1 MAGNLRRPILVG
13 GVGLSLALWMLESL
27 QQSAIAL
34 GEWAL
39 WGAIAAGGG
48 LWLYQKTAKPIPL
61 PQGNLPLNRQ
71 AVEASIARAEAAIG
85 QLEAETANPDATYR
99 GAIALTCTRMREQAA
114 QLKAELDRQELR
126 LAVTGAKA
134 AGKTSLIQVLQSSWV
149 PQLPHKVSF
158 AETPPLFAASES
170 GAVAQK
176 EAIEMAIASDLVLF
190 LTTGDLTEPEFQTLQ
205 QFAES
210 NTRAVLV
217 WNKADQCLPE
227 QRPALLQQLQYRVR
241 ETLCERDAIAL
252 AAAPSPIK
260 VRQHQP
266 DGSVQEWLEQPAPE
280 LSQVAH
286 RLSEIIEK
294 EGQQLVLASTE
305 RAARMLTAEV
315 KEALNKIRRDRAM
328 PAIEQYQW
336 IAAAAAFANPVPALD
351 LLATAAVNAQ
361 LVADLGAIY
370 QQKFSLQQAQTAA
383 GTLGSLMLKLGFVEL
398 STQAITGILKSNA
411 ITFVAG
417 GAVQGISA
425 AYLTRIAG
433 LSLIE
438 YFQAQEVAAA
448 DSALNLEKLGEIL
461 QKVFQ
466 QNQRVAFLQDFV
478 KQAVGHILPESLQ
491 PQLAKSEKV
500 AY

>member
-13 GVGLSLALWMLESL
+13 GVGLSLALWMLDSL
-27 QQSAIAL
+27 QHSAVEL

-39 WGAIAAGGG
+39 LGAIAAGGG
-48 LWLYQKTAKPIPL
+48 LWLYRQKTAKTIQL

-71 AVEASIARAEAAIG
+71 AVETAIARAEGAIG
-85 QLEAETANPDATYR
+85 QLEAETETLDATYR
-99 GAIALTCTRMREQAA
+99 GAIALKSTKMRDRAA

-149 PQLPHKVSF
+149 SQLPHKVSF
-158 AETPPLFAASES
+158 AETPPLFAASEN
-170 GAVAQK
+170 GAAVQQ

-190 LTTGDLTEPEFQTLQ
+190 LTSGDLTEPEFQTLQ
-205 QFAES
+205 KFAES
-210 NTRAVLV
+210 NTRSVLV
-217 WNKADQCLPE
+217 WNKLDRCLPE
-227 QRPALLQQLQYRVR
+227 QREALLQQLRYRVR
-241 ETLCERDAIAL
+241 ETLSEKDAIAISS
-252 AAAPSPIK
+252 APSPIK
-260 VRQHQP
+260 VRQHQS
-266 DGSVQEWLEQPAPE
+266 DGSVEEWLEQPAPE
-280 LSQVAH
+280 LSELAN

-305 RAARMLTAEV
+305 RAAQMLTAEV
-315 KEALNKIRRDRAM
+315 KEVLNKIRRDRAM

-370 QQKFSLQQAQTAA
+370 QQKFSLQQAQTSA
-383 GTLGSLMLKLGFVEL
+383 GTLGSLMLKLGLVEL

-411 ITFVAG
+411 LTFVAG

-438 YFQAQEVAAA
+438 YFQAQETAAG
-448 DSALNLEKLGEIL
+448 SALNLEKLGEIL

-466 QNQRVAFLQDFV
+466 QNQRLAFLQEFV

-491 PQLAKSEKV
+491 PQLAKSETV
-500 AY
+500 A

>member
-27 QQSAIAL
+27 QQSAVEL

-39 WGAIAAGGG
+39 LGAIAAGGG
-48 LWLYQKTAKPIPL
+48 LWLYQKTAKTIQL
-61 PQGNLPLNRQ
+61 PQANLPLNRQ
-71 AVEASIARAEAAIG
+71 AVEAAIARAEAAIG
-85 QLEAETANPDATYR
+85 HLEAETANLDTTSQS
-99 GAIALTCTRMREQAA
+99 AIALNCAKMRQQAA

-134 AGKTSLIQVLQSSWV
+134 AGKTSLIQILQSSWV
-149 PQLPHKVSF
+149 SQLPHKVSF
-158 AETPPLFAASES
+158 AETPPLFAASEN

-176 EAIEMAIASDLVLF
+176 EAIEIAIASDLVLF
-190 LTTGDLTEPEFQTLQ
+190 LTTGDLTEPEFQILQ
-205 QFAES
+205 KFAEANARS
-210 NTRAVLV
+210 VLAC
-217 WNKADQCLPE
+217 NKLDRCLPE
-227 QRPALLQQLQYRVR
+227 QQSALLQQLRYRVR
-241 ETLCERDAIAL
+241 NTLAEKDAIAL

-280 LSQVAH
+280 LSEIVD

-305 RAARMLTAEV
+305 RAARALIAEV
-315 KEALNKIRRDRAM
+315 KAALNNIRRDRAL

-361 LVADLGAIY
+361 LVADLGTIY
-370 QQKFSLQQAQTAA
+370 QQKFSLEQAQTAA

-438 YFQAQEVAAA
+438 YFQAQEVAAG
-448 DSALNLEKLGEIL
+448 SGLNLEKLGEIL

-466 QNQRVAFLQDFV
+466 QNQRVAFLQEFV

-491 PQLAKSEKV
+491 PQFAKSEKV
-500 AY
+500 A